1 MQIGSRQTV
10 TPDPLDCQTRRPLRR
25 SQKRESPMT
34 KAKKVDHRAR
44 RRRQHLEV
52 MLLRGLFVRD
62 AAVQRQ
68 RLRRDERLSRSA
80 LAPEL
85 REVAA

>member
-1 MQIGSRQTV
+1 
-10 TPDPLDCQTRRPLRR
+10 
-25 SQKRESPMT
+25 MT